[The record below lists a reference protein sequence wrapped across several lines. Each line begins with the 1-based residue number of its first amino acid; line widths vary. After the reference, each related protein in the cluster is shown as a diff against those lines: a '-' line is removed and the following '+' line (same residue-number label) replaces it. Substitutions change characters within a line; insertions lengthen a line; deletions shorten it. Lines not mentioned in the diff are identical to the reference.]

1 MFGKL
6 YTAPAAMTDMC
17 DSNGC
22 LPGQIPM
29 AGQKFSSNLDAN
41 ATTTMDQ
48 VLMRSPNFEPAGC
61 AISIG
66 GREVKRIGSN
76 DKEGGGKQKGWGMGI
91 ASSVLAVP
99 DASRCLAGG
108 CQLRQ

>member
-48 VLMRSPNFEPAGC
+48 VLMRSPNSEPAGC
-61 AISIG
+61 VISIG
-66 GREVKRIGSN
+66 GREVKRIGSK
-76 DKEGGGKQKGWGMGI
+76 DKEGVKQKGRGMGI

-99 DASRCLAGG
+99 DASRYLAGG
-108 CQLRQ
+108 CQPRQ